1 MDDLLDLLKE
11 ILPKV
16 DFENETALVDDG
28 VISSLD
34 VVSIISELNDSYD
47 IDIPSEEIT
56 PENFN
61 NAEAIYD
68 LVNRLLEE

>member
-34 VVSIISELNDSYD
+34 VVSIISELNDNYD
-47 IDIPSEEIT
+47 IDIPSEEIS

-61 NAEAIYD
+61 SAEAILD
-68 LVNRLLEE
+68 LVNRLLDE